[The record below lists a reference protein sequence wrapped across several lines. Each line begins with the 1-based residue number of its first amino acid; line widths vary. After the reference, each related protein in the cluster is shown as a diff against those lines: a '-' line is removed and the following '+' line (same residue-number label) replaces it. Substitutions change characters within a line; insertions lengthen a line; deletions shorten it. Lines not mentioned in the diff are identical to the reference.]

1 MSNEMRDERLRRL
14 LREVDP
20 ADPAVTDPGLT
31 LNEVREMRRTVLS
44 AVPERRRRLF
54 PVFATAGAVLVAALI
69 LIAVLLPRP
78 ASEKPPVPPWIA
90 VLPPKAAVPPPPPP
104 EEPRVTEKAQE
115 KKTPVRRKRRAPR
128 PPVVQPAPVEP
139 EATAVI
145 AAAEPVTEPQQIQFS
160 TPGGTRIIWL
170 LSPGD
175 VSIQGE

>member
-1 MSNEMRDERLRRL
+1 MNRETRDERLRRL
-14 LREVDP
+14 LRE
-20 ADPAVTDPGLT
+20 ADPAASDPGLT
-31 LNEVREMRRTVLS
+31 LDEVRDMRRTVLS

-69 LIAVLLPRP
+69 LIAVLIPRP
-78 ASEKPPVPPWIA
+78 SPEKPPAPPQVA
-90 VLPPKAAVPPPPPP
+90 VVPPKAVQPPLPPQEKLKVA
-104 EEPRVTEKAQE
+104 EEKVEE

-128 PPVVQPAPVEP
+128 LPVVQPVPAEP

-145 AAAEPVTEPQQIQFS
+145 ASAEPQQIQFS

-175 VSIQGE
+175 DSIQGE

>member
-1 MSNEMRDERLRRL
+1 MNNETRDERLRRL
-14 LREVDP
+14 LRE
-20 ADPAVTDPGLT
+20 ADPAVTDTGLT
-31 LNEVREMRRTVLS
+31 LDEVRDMRRTVLS

-54 PVFATAGAVLVAALI
+54 PIFATAGAVLVAALI
-69 LIAVLLPRP
+69 LIAVLIPRP
-78 ASEKPPVPPWIA
+78 EKPSAPPRIAVVPPK
-90 VLPPKAAVPPPPPP
+90 VVPPP
-104 EEPRVTEKAQE
+104 QE
-115 KKTPVRRKRRAPR
+115 KPGLIEEKTEEKQAPVPRKRRAPR

-145 AAAEPVTEPQQIQFS
+145 AAVEPVTEPQQIQFS

>member
-1 MSNEMRDERLRRL
+1 MNNETRDERLRRL
-14 LREVDP
+14 LRE

-31 LNEVREMRRTVLS
+31 LDEARDMRRTVLS

-54 PVFATAGAVLVAALI
+54 PVFATAGAVLVAALVLITVLI
-69 LIAVLLPRP
+69 LRPSTEKPSAPPQVAVAPPKAVQPPPPQREEPKL
-78 ASEKPPVPPWIA
+78 AVEKTEEKKPPV
-90 VLPPKAAVPPPPPP
+90 
-104 EEPRVTEKAQE
+104 RY
-115 KKTPVRRKRRAPR
+115 KRRAPR
-128 PPVVQPAPVEP
+128 PPIVQPESVEP

-145 AAAEPVTEPQQIQFS
+145 ASAEPQQIQFS